1 LAFFTRP
8 EHQKRLVVLRGFGV
22 NKIQLNGFVQLIAFD
37 RKEVNENSYEVL
49 SGERP
54 EYFIRVNSITRIEQ
68 IINDDYYQS
77 EMVRL
82 VRQRHEDAK
91 KDDCFLY

>member
-1 LAFFTRP
+1 MLRHKDAAVGTAAV
-8 EHQKRLVVLRGFGV
+8 LVPTPPTLCVHKPAV
-22 NKIQLNGFVQLIAFD
+22 CGFVQLIAFD
-37 RKEVNENSYEVL
+37 RKEINENSYEVL

-91 KDDCFLY
+91 KG